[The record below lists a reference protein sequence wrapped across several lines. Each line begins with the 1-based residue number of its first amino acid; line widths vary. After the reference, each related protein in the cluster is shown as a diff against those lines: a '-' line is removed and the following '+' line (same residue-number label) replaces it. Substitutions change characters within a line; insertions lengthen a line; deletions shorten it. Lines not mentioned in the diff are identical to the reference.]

1 MGWIVLDGLM
11 IAVGAGSMLL
21 GMVFGM
27 IDTALR
33 FKGWLQRIAV
43 SASERP

>member
-1 MGWIVLDGLM
+1 MGHVIFEWLM
-11 IAVGAGSMLL
+11 IIVGGGSMLL

-33 FKGWLQRIAV
+33 FKGWLQRIAE
-43 SASERP
+43 STSERP

>member
-1 MGWIVLDGLM
+1 MGFAIIDGLM
-11 IAVGAGSMLL
+11 VAVGAGSMLL

-33 FKGWLQRIAV
+33 FKGWLRRIAE
-43 SASERP
+43 SASERR

>member
-11 IAVGAGSMLL
+11 IAVGAGSVLL
-21 GMVFGM
+21 GVVFGM

-33 FKGWLQRIAV
+33 FKGWLQRIAE
-43 SASERP
+43 SDSERP